1 MTEIWREIEG
11 ESGYYVSSL
20 GRIKSDNYRNTG
32 QDGFMTPSIDSK
44 NKCTVVCIRHRIY
57 KVRRL
62 VAQAF
67 IPNPEGYSDVTHK
80 NGDFTDCRAENL
92 EWVYHNLRRKR

>member
-1 MTEIWREIEG
+1 MDEMWMEIEG
-11 ESGYYVSSL
+11 ERGYYVSNL
-20 GRIKSDNYRNTG
+20 GRVKNFNYRKTG
-32 QDGFMTPSIDSK
+32 NESVMKQSSDHK
-44 NKCTVVCIRHRIY
+44 NKCMVVNIRHTLY

-67 IPNPEGYSDVTHK
+67 IPNPNGYTDVAHK

-92 EWVYHNLRRKR
+92 EWVYHNQNKKK